1 MKILCTEYDFI
12 LSQNLVEVL
21 CNWKSRS
28 FCALNS
34 EYNLT
39 MLENAIEAKSK
50 VW

>member
-12 LSQNLVEVL
+12 QSQNLVEVL